1 MTRNLI
7 ATAILI
13 GTASL
18 GMGAYAQ
25 TTSNAVPTR
34 STGVPTTSPGVPTSS
49 TGVPTSTNDAPAN
62 TLGTLHRDVHQQ
74 QRIEDG
80 LQNGTITTRES
91 AELERNQARINEL
104 QSKAMH
110 NGSLSPTERS
120 ELDRLQDH
128 QSRAIK
134 QANVNG
140 VNGNPMSASSQR
152 AQSEVQRNISQQTR
166 IQEGVH
172 DNSLTEREAGHLE
185 AGQARSDAHQYE
197 VGRDGKIS
205 AQQAQQMKEQ
215 DNRQS
220 EHIYGAKRDRQ
231 QGHR

>member
-13 GTASL
+13 GTTSL

-25 TTSNAVPTR
+25 TTSNAVPTP
-34 STGVPTTSPGVPTSS
+34 STGIVTPVTGTPTPS
-49 TGVPTSTNDAPAN
+49 NDPPAN

-74 QRIEDG
+74 QRIENG

-104 QSKAMH
+104 QSKAMR

-120 ELDRLQDH
+120 ELDRLQDK

-134 QANVNG
+134 DAHANG

-152 AQSEVQRNISQQTR
+152 AQSEVQRNINQQTR

-172 DNSLTEREAGHLE
+172 DNSLTEREASHLE
-185 AGQARSDAHQYE
+185 GGQARSDMHQYQ
-197 VGRDGKIS
+197 VGRDGKITER
-205 AQQAQQMKEQ
+205 QAQQMKEQ